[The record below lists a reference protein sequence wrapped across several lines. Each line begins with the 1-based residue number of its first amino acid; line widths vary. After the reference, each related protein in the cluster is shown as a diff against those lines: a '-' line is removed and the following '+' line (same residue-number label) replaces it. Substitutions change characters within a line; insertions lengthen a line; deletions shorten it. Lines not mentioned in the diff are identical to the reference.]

1 MKLLRRSNAISPCL
15 NAARRVLPQPAFK
28 TMDLELNGKVAV
40 ITGSSRGIGK
50 YIAMRLAEEGC
61 RVALCARG
69 GDELEQARR
78 KIEESGRSV
87 LTLTS
92 DLTET
97 GEPERLIAETI
108 GTFGRL
114 DILINNVGGNRRKA
128 FEETTDDDWDEIIN
142 LNFGSHVRCS
152 RAAIPHM
159 KAQGGGAIVFIS
171 SIFGREAGGPGLS
184 IYNSTKSALISL
196 AKIMA
201 LELAQHGI
209 RVNSVAPGSI
219 RFPGGS
225 WDRRLREQPER
236 MRKFIETNLPI
247 GRFGTAEEV
256 ADVVAFL
263 VSSRASLVTGACL
276 NVDGGQSRSLI

>member
-1 MKLLRRSNAISPCL
+1 
-15 NAARRVLPQPAFK
+15 
-28 TMDLELNGKVAV
+28 MDLDLSGKVAV
-40 ITGSSRGIGK
+40 VTGSSRGIGK
-50 YIAMRLAEEGC
+50 FIAMRLAEEGC
-61 RVALCARG
+61 RVTLCARG

-78 KIEESGRSV
+78 EIEESGGSV
-87 LTLTS
+87 LTVTS
-92 DLTET
+92 DLTRT
-97 GEPERLIAETI
+97 GEPRRLIDETI
-108 GTFGRL
+108 DTFGQL
-114 DILINNVGGNRRKA
+114 DILVNNVGGNRRKA
-128 FEETTDDDWDEIIN
+128 FEETTDADWEDIIE

-159 KAQGGGAIVFIS
+159 KAHGGGAIVFIS

-201 LELAQHGI
+201 LELAQDGI

-225 WDRRLREQPER
+225 WDRRVREQPER
-236 MRKFIETNLPI
+236 MKEFIETNLPI

-263 VSSRASLVTGACL
+263 VSSRASLITGACL